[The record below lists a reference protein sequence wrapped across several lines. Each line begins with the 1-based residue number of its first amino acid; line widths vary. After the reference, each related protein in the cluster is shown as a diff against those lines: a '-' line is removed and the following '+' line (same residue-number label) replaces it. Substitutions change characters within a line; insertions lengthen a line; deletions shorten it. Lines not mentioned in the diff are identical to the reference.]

1 MKEKPVDLTIFQKVP
16 SLKIAKNEDS
26 WNDFFFNRHRSQ
38 KKKFKLTEI
47 DAILE
52 DSSLTSQ
59 QELSRYFYERN
70 GLYKKIIFYY
80 ASLLTYS
87 GLLIPNPSIGKRLS
101 SSYIQKR
108 YFLALNYLEK
118 ANLVELM
125 TRMTLK
131 TLIDGCY
138 YGIIQTLDKD
148 NLVLFDLPSAYA
160 RSRFRDVYGND
171 IVEFDVSYFDSILE
185 KDSLTQA
192 LKIYP
197 SIVSSYY
204 GKYKKGKVASPWV
217 TLPSDIGVCFSFF
230 DDCRPIFLDIIP
242 ATVQYDDA
250 VETERE
256 RELEEIRKI
265 IVQKIPHLTDG
276 QLLFEPDEALEMHK
290 GAVKMMGVNANL
302 SVLTTYADVDAIV
315 SKTSADNL
323 SNSLE
328 KMLQNVYAEAGVSGQ
343 LFAPTGS
350 QALSIS
356 IKNDISVMMILA
368 NKYARFIGYI
378 VNTLFSNANINFK
391 YIILPV
397 SLFNQSEYISDAF
410 KLAQSGY
417 SYLQV
422 AAAAGLS
429 QNELKNI
436 KNLENDVLNLKDLLV
451 PLSSAYTESAKSAEG
466 TGKVG
471 APEKKLEEK
480 AVKTIQNEESLDH
493 QGGSE

>member
-1 MKEKPVDLTIFQKVP
+1 MKERPVDLTIFQKVP
-16 SLKIAKNEDS
+16 NLLIAKNEDS
-26 WNDFFFNRHRSQ
+26 WNDFLFNRHHSR
-38 KKKFKLTEI
+38 KRTYTLEDI

-59 QELSRYFYERN
+59 QALSRYYYERN
-70 GLYKKIIFYY
+70 GLYKKIILYY

-125 TRMTLK
+125 TRMTLR

-171 IVEFDVSYFDSILE
+171 IIEFDVTYFDSIVE
-185 KDSLTQA
+185 KSSLRQA

-197 SIVSSYY
+197 NVVSNHYD
-204 GKYKKGKVASPWV
+204 KYKKGKVASPWV
-217 TLPSDIGVCFSFF
+217 ALPSDIGVCFSFF

-276 QLLFEPDEALEMHK
+276 QLLFEPDEALEMHR

-368 NKYARFIGYI
+368 NKYARFIGFI
-378 VNTLFSNANINFK
+378 VNTLFSNANIDFK
-391 YIILPV
+391 YLILPV
-397 SLFNQSEYISDAF
+397 SLYNQTDYISDAF

-422 AAAAGLS
+422 AAAIGLG

-436 KNLENDVLNLKDLLV
+436 KTLENDVLKLKDVLI
-451 PLSSAYTESAKSAEG
+451 PLSSAYTQSAKDSD
-466 TGKVG
+466 KVG

-480 AVKTIQNEESLDH
+480 SVKTIQNEESLDH

>member
-1 MKEKPVDLTIFQKVP
+1 MKERPVDLTIFQKIPNLVV
-16 SLKIAKNEDS
+16 AKNEDS
-26 WNDFFFNRHRSQ
+26 WNDFFFNRHRSKRKTYTLQ
-38 KKKFKLTEI
+38 EI
-47 DAILE
+47 DNILE

-59 QELSRYFYERN
+59 QTLSRYYYERN
-70 GLYKKIIFYY
+70 GLYKKIILYY

-87 GLLIPNPSIGKRLS
+87 SLLIPNPSIGKRLS

-125 TRMTLK
+125 TRMTLR

-160 RSRFRDVYGND
+160 RSRFRDIYGND
-171 IVEFDVSYFDSILE
+171 IVEFDVTYFDSIVE
-185 KDSLTQA
+185 ESSLKQA

-197 SIVSSYY
+197 KDVSNHYN
-204 GKYKKGKVASPWV
+204 KFKKGKVSSPWV
-217 TLPSDIGVCFSFF
+217 ALSSDIGVCFSFF

-256 RELEEIRKI
+256 KELEEIRKI
-265 IVQKIPHLTDG
+265 IVQKIPHLSDG
-276 QLLFEPDEALEMHK
+276 QLLFEPDEALEMHR

-328 KMLQNVYAEAGVSGQ
+328 KMLQNVYSEAGVSGQ
-343 LFAPTGS
+343 IFAPTGS
-350 QALSIS
+350 QALSTS

-368 NKYARFIGYI
+368 NKYARFIGYV
-378 VNTLFSNANINFK
+378 VNTLFSNANISFK
-391 YIILPV
+391 FIILPV
-397 SLFNQSEYISDAF
+397 SLYNQSDYISDTF

-429 QNELKNI
+429 QNELRNI
-436 KNLENDVLNLKDLLV
+436 KSLENDVLKLRDILI
-451 PLSSAYTESAKSAEG
+451 PLSSAYTESASDSKE
-466 TGKVG
+466 VG

-480 AVKTIQNEESLDH
+480 AVKTIQNEESLDR